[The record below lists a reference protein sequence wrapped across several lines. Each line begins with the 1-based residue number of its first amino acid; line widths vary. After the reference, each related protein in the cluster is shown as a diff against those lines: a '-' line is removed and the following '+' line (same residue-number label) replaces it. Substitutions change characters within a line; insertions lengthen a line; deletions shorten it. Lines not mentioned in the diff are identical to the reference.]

1 MALPDLDSAV
11 GHSFGLDIDGNV
23 MNSVIEISGL
33 KLEQDVIEHKHNTM
47 DGKYVIKKLPGRPKP
62 GECTVTV
69 GLTANKG
76 LHDWHKKSAEG
87 HMGSARKGIAVLIYD
102 YEGSVIKT
110 IKLIGG
116 WVKSWE
122 VGGAL
127 KAGDTSVLTEKIS
140 IVFEGIEVE

>member
-23 MNSVIEISGL
+23 LTTVIEISGL

-47 DGKYVIKKLPGRPKP
+47 DGKYVVKKLPGRPKP

-69 GLTANKG
+69 GLTAHKG
-76 LHDWHKKSAEG
+76 LHEWHKKSAEG
-87 HMGSARKGIAVLIYD
+87 HMGAARKGIAVLIYD
-102 YEGSVIKT
+102 YEGNVIKT
-110 IKLIGG
+110 VKLVGG

-122 VGGAL
+122 IGGAL

-140 IVFEGIEVE
+140 IVYEGIDVE